1 MSLAV
6 PATVSP
12 NQFYLIAV
20 ARSVDSNSLATTTL
34 TWNANMSA
42 ANTIPVIARLYR
54 KTGTISLLVA
64 SLTLNGTTI
73 QAIPALTSALL
84 GSSSDPLNFL
94 LSTNTSASVVSL
106 SGNWSFAV
114 GTINGT
120 ASTIDIEVWGFK
132 TP

>member
-34 TWNANMSA
+34 TWNANTSA

-94 LSTNTSASVVSL
+94 LSTNTSASIVSL